1 MISRAIPVA
10 LLLTL
15 VLSVP
20 GCRAIRSVAVGVGIV
35 SATSEDT
42 AQVDVNADR
51 GAVYE
56 TAREILMAEG
66 DIDLDDAAIG
76 RLEADLEGS
85 NVAVS
90 VTPRGTVIRVKVTA
104 RKLADRE
111 PDLDLAE
118 RLARDLSRPYL

>member
-1 MISRAIPVA
+1 MTSRAIVHSLILLA
-10 LLLTL
+10 LAA
-15 VLSVP
+15 SP
-20 GCRAIRSVAVGVGIV
+20 GCHAIRSVAVGVGIV

-56 TAREILMAEG
+56 TAREILMAQG
-66 DIDLDDAAIG
+66 NVDHDDASMG

-85 NVAVS
+85 SVFVS
-90 VTPRGTVIRVKVTA
+90 VTPRGTIIRVKVTA
-104 RKLADRE
+104 RTVSDHQ

>member
-1 MISRAIPVA
+1 MTSRAIPLALILLA
-10 LLLTL
+10 LLA
-15 VLSVP
+15 SP

-42 AQVDVNADR
+42 AQVDVNADQ

-56 TAREILMAEG
+56 TAREILMAQG
-66 DIDLDDAAIG
+66 NVDIADASMG
-76 RLEADLEGS
+76 RLEADLDGC

-90 VTPRGTVIRVKVTA
+90 VTPRGTIIRVKVTA
-104 RKLADRE
+104 RKLGDRE

>member
-1 MISRAIPVA
+1 MIARTVTLG
-10 LLLTL
+10 LLILTL
-15 VLSVP
+15 TAAP
-20 GCRAIRSVAVGVGIV
+20 GCRTIHRVAVGVGIV

-42 AQVDVNADR
+42 AQVDVQADR

-66 DIDLDDAAIG
+66 DVDVADRAAGFI
-76 RLEADLEGS
+76 EADLEGS
-85 NVAVS
+85 NVAVR
-90 VTPRGTVIRVKVTA
+90 VTPRGSVIRVRVTA
-104 RKLADRE
+104 RKVPSQQ